1 MNAVCINGGVMSHGY
16 SNFYFFF
23 KREEKK
29 KNYVLCLNN
38 KRLVYSVPTY
48 AFDLLFAHTQV
59 QTNPM

>member
-16 SNFYFFF
+16 SNFFFFF

>member
-1 MNAVCINGGVMSHGY
+1 MVTQI
-16 SNFYFFF
+16 FFFFF
-23 KREEKK
+23 KKRRKKK

-48 AFDLLFAHTQV
+48 AFDLLFAHTQG

>member
-1 MNAVCINGGVMSHGY
+1 MVTQIFFN
-16 SNFYFFF
+16 FFF
-23 KREEKK
+23 KKRRKKK